1 MSATRHEAI
10 ADVLIDEILRG
21 QYRTGERLPSERD
34 LATRFD
40 ANRAAV
46 RVAIEKLEQL
56 GLADVQPGGV
66 RVRPIEEANLDVI
79 GELLALEDVP
89 DPELMEQ
96 MLEVMGTLM
105 RLAAKR
111 AVKRASDDEIEH
123 ARELLRRTRRD
134 GLSPEQAAQARMEL
148 GQLFMTLS
156 GNLVLRL
163 IGNSLRVQVM
173 GRTGARS
180 PLLMLD
186 PQEDDTLHRKL
197 DEALASRRAGEAV
210 TVLEQLMAMNTEHVV
225 NTLRAA
231 REAGVGQALSR
242 P

>member
-46 RVAIEKLEQL
+46 RVAIQKLEQL

-96 MLEVMGTLM
+96 VLEVMGTLM

-111 AVKRASDDEIEH
+111 AVQRASDDQIEY

-134 GLSPEQAAQARMEL
+134 GLSSEQVAQARMEL

-173 GRTGARS
+173 GRTDARS
-180 PLLMLD
+180 PLLTLD

-210 TVLEQLMAMNTEHVV
+210 TVLERLMAMNTEHVV
-225 NTLRAA
+225 NTLRSA
-231 REAGVGQALSR
+231 REAGVGPAVTG